1 MSQHLRQPADGFAD
15 PASPQENGAGPGPA
29 PHERP
34 ANGDRPPAPGATP
47 RHVAIVMDGNGRW
60 AERRRLPRLRG
71 HRAGVAAARECAR
84 ACAEAGVEC
93 LTLFAFSSENWRR
106 PADEVEHL
114 MDLFARVMDRELE
127 GFEAD
132 RVRVRFIGDRDA
144 LSPRLRKKMG
154 EVERRT
160 AANRGFTLVLAVNYG
175 GRWDIVNAVRRL
187 ARAVERGELGS
198 AEIDRTA
205 LEDGLALAGL
215 PPPDL
220 FIRTGGDQRLSNFL
234 LWDLA
239 YTELYFVDTLWP
251 EFGRDALLEALRAF
265 GARERRFGRTGG
277 QLAPSASAA
286 AGVR

>member
-15 PASPQENGAGPGPA
+15 PASPRENGAGPGRA
-29 PHERP
+29 ARERP
-34 ANGDRPPAPGATP
+34 ANGVPSPSPGAPP

-60 AERRRLPRLRG
+60 AERRRLPRLQG
-71 HRAGVAAARECAR
+71 HRAGVSAARECVR

-93 LTLFAFSSENWRR
+93 LTLFAFSSENWKR

-175 GRWDIVNAVRRL
+175 GRWDIVNAARRL

-198 AEIDRTA
+198 EDVDRPA

-277 QLAPSASAA
+277 QLAPSASAL